1 MARCDPNDP
10 NYRRL
15 CCMWFAGVFSV
26 GIAGPK
32 MEAIEIKQ
40 KIAVFVH
47 DELKLDLNDEKTLVT
62 HACDGMAKFLGYEV
76 HILHAN
82 SKHDHRGQRCINGSI
97 GFRVPSHVKEAKC
110 AKYMRNGKPAHLPQ
124 RVNDSAS

>member
-32 MEAIEIKQ
+32 REAIEIKQ

-76 HILHAN
+76 HILRV
-82 SKHDHRGQRCINGSI
+82 KRRRGQLGRRSINGGI
-97 GFRVPSHVKEAKC
+97 GFRVPSHVKKAKC
-110 AKYMRNGKPAHLPQ
+110 AKYMRNGKPVHLPQ
-124 RVNDSAS
+124 RINDSAS